1 MVLLLVIKFFKTL
14 KILPMESKFIE
25 NLFCRFFGKFSSSYR
40 KVVDTAIASYNLCI
54 WNWLENV
61 HLVFWTRFYPILTH
75 FWLMFQFLHP
85 LKTPENQR
93 FSTGLSIFLFIVNL
107 FQRKCSP
114 AHFLPSFEDS
124 PNMMQIASFYFK
136 LKFSVKKLKGLQW

>member
-1 MVLLLVIKFFKTL
+1 
-14 KILPMESKFIE
+14 MESKFIE

-93 FSTGLSIFLFIVNL
+93 FSGVFRGYKMGALARNGWICFLFFSICSVFWIHYHLYGLHNTCIIFLFTWHV
-107 FQRKCSP
+107 FFDFFS
-114 AHFLPSFEDS
+114 HFKICEH
-124 PNMMQIASFYFK
+124 M
-136 LKFSVKKLKGLQW
+136 